1 MTTSTFTVVGM
12 TCGCC
17 ANKVRDE
24 VGKVDGVGSVDV
36 DVATGSV
43 SVTSDVPV
51 ATDNVKAAVE
61 TAGYQLADA

>member
-1 MTTSTFTVVGM
+1 MSSSTFTVVGM

-24 VGKVDGVGSVDV
+24 IVKIDGVGAVEVDV
-36 DVATGSV
+36 ESGAVG
-43 SVTSDVPV
+43 VTSDSPV
-51 ATDNVKAAVE
+51 AADQVKAAVE